1 MFNRL
6 VDKAMQEIVDSQ
18 DRVFL
23 DYINRKLE
31 NSMPEE
37 NYQIPEAAVRKS
49 ELTLNMIKFDDPKS
63 YKKLFGRA
71 GRTFRFKIGY
81 EGADLSVMVAELPD
95 YNLKVRGETLGTL
108 SDLCEKINATVFG
121 IWREGNS
128 KLSAHLE
135 LVDG

>member
-1 MFNRL
+1 MYNQFKFN
-6 VDKAMQEIVDSQ
+6 QEISMAEE
-18 DRVFL
+18 
-23 DYINRKLE
+23 DY
-31 NSMPEE
+31 S
-37 NYQIPEAAVRKS
+37 IPEAAVRKS
-49 ELTLNMIKFDDPKS
+49 ELTLNMIKFDEPRG

-95 YNLKVRGETLGTL
+95 YNLKIRGETLGTL